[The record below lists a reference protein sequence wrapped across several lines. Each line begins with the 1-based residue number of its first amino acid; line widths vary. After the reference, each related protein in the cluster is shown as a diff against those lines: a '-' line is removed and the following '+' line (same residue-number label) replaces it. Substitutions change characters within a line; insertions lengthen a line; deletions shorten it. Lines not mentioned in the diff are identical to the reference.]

1 MKKIK
6 IHIEE
11 PKLIKNKEIIEFATE
26 LDQMFVDSMPDT
38 RKFIRLALP
47 GEVDGKL
54 PVLTLRTV
62 FQNDEGALFKGLLL
76 PPWGQYQPRDLT
88 QLCMINNCDFEQLFY
103 KSYKI
108 TMEKEVKY
116 TWRQQTDQL
125 FNAIID
131 TIAFKD
137 DKQIHSHIWHCVE
150 DSGSLPL
157 GCAPIITKSGHKIMF
172 FDAKH
177 VTFDASLNEDLL
189 AEECPIMAVGK

>member
-1 MKKIK
+1 MIR
-6 IHIEE
+6 E
-11 PKLIKNKEIIEFATE
+11 PKLLKNNDVVEFVTE
-26 LDQMFVDSMPDT
+26 MDQMFIDSMPDT

-47 GEVDGKL
+47 GEVDGQL
-54 PVLTLRTV
+54 PVLTMRFI
-62 FQNDEGALFKGLLL
+62 FQNDQGALFKGMIF
-76 PPWGQYQPRDLT
+76 PPKGKYTVADLN
-88 QLCMINNCDFEQLFY
+88 QLMLINDCGLEGLFY

-108 TMEKEVKY
+108 KMEKEVKY